1 MNNGFVP
8 QTSPSEQYLHRLKGH
23 QLRVAHLEAI
33 HLRLGNLRLVLV
45 LAQIALLWIYLRSHS
60 VALGWVGLPT
70 IVFVAVALYHA
81 KILRRQAVAKRAIDF
96 YNRGIARIEDRW
108 RGLGQRGDR
117 FDISNHLYAADL
129 DIFGQGSL
137 FELLSVARTRMGENR
152 LASWLLEPS
161 ALDTIHQRHQAV
173 TDLRDRL
180 NFREEMATCSED
192 LQTAVHPDELM
203 HWAQSPLQ
211 LTHSL
216 VRWLCLFLVLSM
228 MGAATLWG
236 TMGQR
241 SPFFIVLLL
250 EGIVV
255 LLHRSK
261 VQAVLHQ
268 AERAFSDLKLLS
280 CLLAR
285 IEKETFET
293 PVLRELQKGISTQQV
308 TASQAIARLDTIV
321 QYIQSLENPLMRL
334 IDIPFLYSVQLAFIT
349 DSWRRRFGAAVP
361 RWLSAVSEIEALLSL
376 ATYSFEHPADS
387 FPQFVSGPPHFEA
400 TGIGHPLLPD
410 ARCVRNDLA
419 LTSNHRILLVSGS
432 NMSGKSTLMRAAG
445 INTVLAMAG
454 APARAHRLQLTPLRI
469 GASILVNDSLQKGS
483 SRFYAEIT
491 RLRHIRDLAD
501 QQPPL
506 FFLLDELL
514 QGTNSRD
521 RLIGAQGIVNSL
533 LETSSIG
540 IISTHDLALTQ
551 LHSNLIHNMHFQDD
565 IDDGTMKFDFIL
577 RQGPVTRS
585 NGIALMRLIGLD
597 V

>member
-1 MNNGFVP
+1 MNNDSVA
-8 QTSPSEQYLHRLKGH
+8 QTSPSEQYLHQLKGH

-33 HLRLGNLRLVLV
+33 HIRVGNFRLFLV
-45 LAQIALLWIYLRSHS
+45 LAQIAILWIYLRSHS
-60 VALGWVGLPT
+60 VAWGWIGLPAFL
-70 IVFVAVALYHA
+70 FVAVAIYHA
-81 KILRRQAVAKRAIDF
+81 KILRRQAIAKRAIDY
-96 YNRGIARIEDRW
+96 YNLGIARIEDRW
-108 RGLGQRGDR
+108 QGLGQRGDR
-117 FDISNHLYAADL
+117 FDISSHLYAADL
-129 DIFGQGSL
+129 DIFGHGSL
-137 FELLSVARTRMGENR
+137 FELLSVARTRMGEDT

-161 ALDTIHQRHQAV
+161 SLDTIHQRHRAV
-173 TDLRDRL
+173 ADLRDRL

-192 LQTAVHPDELM
+192 LQASVHPDELM

-216 VRWLCLFLVLSM
+216 VRWFCLLLVLFM
-228 MGAATLWG
+228 IATAILWG
-236 TMGQR
+236 TTGER
-241 SPFFIVLLL
+241 SPFFIVLLF

-268 AERAFSDLKLLS
+268 AEHAFSDLKLLS

-293 PVLRELQKGISTQQV
+293 PGLQKLQKDLSTQQI
-308 TASQAIARLDTIV
+308 TASEAIARLDTIV

-349 DSWRRRFGAAVP
+349 DSWRRRFGGAVP
-361 RWLSAVSEIEALLSL
+361 RWLSAVSEVEALLSL
-376 ATYSFEHPADS
+376 ATYSFEHPADC
-387 FPQFVSGPPHFEA
+387 FPQFLSGAPHFEA
-400 TGIGHPLLPD
+400 IGLGHPLLPD

-419 LTSNHRILLVSGS
+419 LGSHHRIVLISGS

-454 APARAHRLQLTPLRI
+454 APTRSHHLQLTPLRI

-521 RLIGAQGIVNSL
+521 RLIGAQGVVNSL
-533 LETSSIG
+533 LETSAIG
-540 IISTHDLALTQ
+540 LISTHDLALTQ

-577 RQGPVTRS
+577 RNGPVTRS